1 MKSRT
6 ALAFLTILFVLF
18 LDQWLKIWVKTHMV
32 LGDSITI
39 TDWFQIYF
47 TENKGMAFGMEIGG
61 KGTYW
66 GKLFL
71 SLFRVVACVLLGI
84 YIYRLIQR
92 KDRPLLIFSIAMVWA
107 GAFGNIID
115 SLFYGLLFS
124 DSYHTVAT
132 FMPEDGG
139 YAGFLH
145 GHVVDMLYFP
155 LIEGTFPD
163 WLPVWGGQ
171 PFIFFRPIFN
181 LADAAI
187 SIGVILLIIKQKTFF
202 GQKSKVDENVA
213 EEVVTPEEP
222 ENPAPVISND

>member
-1 MKSRT
+1 
-6 ALAFLTILFVLF
+6 
-18 LDQWLKIWVKTHMV
+18 MV

-222 ENPAPVISND
+222 ENPAPIISND

>member
-1 MKSRT
+1 
-6 ALAFLTILFVLF
+6 
-18 LDQWLKIWVKTHMV
+18 MV

>member
-1 MKSRT
+1 
-6 ALAFLTILFVLF
+6 
-18 LDQWLKIWVKTHMV
+18 MV

-115 SLFYGLLFS
+115 SLFYGLIFS

-163 WLPVWGGQ
+163 WVPFWGGQ

>member
-1 MKSRT
+1 
-6 ALAFLTILFVLF
+6 
-18 LDQWLKIWVKTHMV
+18 MV

-163 WLPVWGGQ
+163 WVPVWGGQ

-213 EEVVTPEEP
+213 EEVVSPEEP